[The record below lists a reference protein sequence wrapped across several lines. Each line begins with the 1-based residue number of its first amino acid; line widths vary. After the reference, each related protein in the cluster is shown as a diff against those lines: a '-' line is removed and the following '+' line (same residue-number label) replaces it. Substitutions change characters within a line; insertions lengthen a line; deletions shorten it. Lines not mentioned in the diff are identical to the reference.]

1 MKMKFVAGS
10 MMDWKGT
17 EFEFNKFMQ
26 FIMESIQEDMDI
38 QISDADMRKLFCEA
52 MTRNTV
58 IGEIKNTIQFIL
70 DNDVAIDE

>member
-1 MKMKFVAGS
+1 

-26 FIMESIQEDMDI
+26 YIMESIQEDMDI
-38 QISDADMRKLFCEA
+38 QISEADMRKLFCEA

-58 IGEIKNTIQFIL
+58 TGEIKNTIQFIL
-70 DNDVAIDE
+70 ENDIAIDE

>member
-1 MKMKFVAGS
+1 MKFIAGS

-26 FIMESIQEDMDI
+26 YIMESIQEDMDI
-38 QISDADMRKLFCEA
+38 QISEADMRKLFCEA

-58 IGEIKNTIQFIL
+58 TGEIKNTIQFIL
-70 DNDVAIDE
+70 ENDIAIDE